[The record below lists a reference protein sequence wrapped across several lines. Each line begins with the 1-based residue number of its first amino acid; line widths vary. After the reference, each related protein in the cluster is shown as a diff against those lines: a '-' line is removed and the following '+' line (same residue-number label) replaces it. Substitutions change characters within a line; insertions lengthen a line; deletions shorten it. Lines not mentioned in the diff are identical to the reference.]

1 MPLPRRCLA
10 LASHSARVSAH
21 VSTACTA
28 TAASGAPAPVESTF
42 CAPVTHHAASQPPA
56 ASASHAANAPAVAA
70 TATASRAAAVAAAAA
85 AATARTARDSAG
97 QGPRSGAPW

>member
-28 TAASGAPAPVESTF
+28 TAASGATAPVESTF
-42 CAPVTHHAASQPPA
+42 CAPVTHHAASQPP
-56 ASASHAANAPAVAA
+56 
-70 TATASRAAAVAAAAA
+70 TA
-85 AATARTARDSAG
+85 
-97 QGPRSGAPW
+97 